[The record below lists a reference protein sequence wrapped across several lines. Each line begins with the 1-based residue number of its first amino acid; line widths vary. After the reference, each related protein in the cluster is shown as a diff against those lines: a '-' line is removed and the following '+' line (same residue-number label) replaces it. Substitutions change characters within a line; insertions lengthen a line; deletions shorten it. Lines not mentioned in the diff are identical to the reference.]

1 MELSIYLAQLFGVVF
16 VVVGLGL
23 LLRTGFYRK
32 MYKNVVKN
40 DVIMVYGGLAAL
52 TIGLVIVSAHNVWVQ
67 SWEVIITIFG
77 WLAVVEGILLLLL
90 PEEMSRIVAKWL
102 KGKGL
107 IVFGGIFYLILGI
120 VLGYAGWF
128 A

>member
-1 MELSIYLAQLFGVVF
+1 
-16 VVVGLGL
+16 
-23 LLRTGFYRK
+23 
-32 MYKNVVKN
+32 
-40 DVIMVYGGLAAL
+40 MVYGGLAAL